1 MTRLSDPGNS
11 LAPRLRQ
18 FLAQRP
24 SDAPCLTYAQ
34 VIAALEIAPPAMA
47 RLTQTLED
55 LMTLDTAQGRPLI
68 AARVVSRGPN
78 ALPARG
84 FFDHAAALGHDV
96 SDAAA
101 FHRAHLADLGKT
113 PPLP

>member
-1 MTRLSDPGNS
+1 MTRLSNQTNT

-24 SDAPCLTYAQ
+24 CDAPCLSYAQ
-34 VIAALEIAPPAMA
+34 VIAALDIPPPAMA
-47 RLTQTLED
+47 RLTQTLEE
-55 LMTLDTAQGRPLI
+55 LMTADTAQGHPLI
-68 AARVVSRGPN
+68 AARVVSRGPA

-84 FFDHAAALGHDV
+84 FFDHAATLGHDV

-101 FHRAHLADLGKT
+101 FHRAQLADLGKT